1 MVSVRVPSY
10 LDGLKKKM
18 TQREDKDNNRIFENM
33 DVLNESFRLCCKCLM
48 KFRGVDFFIRNI
60 SRMFTEISMKIS

>member
-1 MVSVRVPSY
+1 MVAVRVPSY

-48 KFRGVDFFIRNI
+48 EFRCVDFFIRNI
-60 SRMFTEISMKIS
+60 SRMFTEISMKTS